1 MLPLNNPFDSFFHLQ
16 QQFDRMFDQFWNEL
30 PARTS
35 HARSSFQVQSND
47 DEWRIEVPLPG
58 IDPKDV
64 SLEVAGQTL
73 TIRAG
78 QRGEGQDNRRDSR
91 QGYHYEQTLTIP
103 QFLDLDRISAA
114 QQHGMLRLTV
124 PIKES
129 IKPRRIPIAGVAGD
143 RELSA
148 DNRKEERRQLTTA

>member
-35 HARSSFQVQSND
+35 TARSSFQVQSD
-47 DEWRIEVPLPG
+47 DDQWRIDVPLPG

-64 SLEVAGQTL
+64 SLEVAGNTL
-73 TIRAG
+73 TVRAG
-78 QRGEGQDNRRDSR
+78 QRGDGKDNR
-91 QGYHYEQTLTIP
+91 QGYQYEQTLTIP

-114 QQHGMLRLTV
+114 HKHGMLQLTV

-129 IKPRRIPIAGVAGD
+129 VKPRRIQIAGVGD
-143 RELSA
+143 
-148 DNRKEERRQLTTA
+148 ERRLAEKNKDEQKQLTTA

>member
-16 QQFDRMFDQFWNEL
+16 QQFDRMFDQFWNDL
-30 PARTS
+30 PARTTQ
-35 HARSSFQVQSND
+35 ARSSFQVQSND
-47 DEWRIEVPLPG
+47 DEWRIDVPLPG
-58 IDPKDV
+58 IDPKEV
-64 SLEVAGQTL
+64 SLEAAGHTL

-78 QRGEGQDNRRDSR
+78 RRADGKDNR

-114 QQHGMLRLTV
+114 HKHGMLQLTV

-129 IKPRRIPIAGVAGD
+129 VKPRRIQIAGVGD
-143 RELSA
+143 
-148 DNRKEERRQLTTA
+148 DRQLAAENKTDDRKQLTAV